1 MGKDRKN
8 KDTGGIPPVS
18 DHVSDAKPGGT
29 SNQAVKGVK
38 PVHDVSGQTDSMSGQ
53 AESGLTGTSGSY
65 GGPIN
70 AVRNGL
76 SAAGAGVV
84 NLVKDG
90 VRSFKESGFGTK
102 KLLSAS
108 SSGLDRVSGF
118 LHIPKAA
125 AGVLVGSLV
134 LGSVGTGVSVYQ
146 QHAFTNFMVQQE
158 DSDDED
164 DCLEDVAATKSSSSS
179 GAMDTGGMAE
189 EYAMK
194 AWGVGK
200 AIGMSDAQCAA
211 MLGNMN
217 EESHLDP
224 TTIETIYGEPFN
236 IKGAEKQAA
245 VSDLCAFTTT
255 AMRMKYVK
263 SNYEI
268 RDWTTSTGCHM
279 AGGGGT
285 GTRINSAAYEGSDG
299 HFFPGIGLFG
309 FTGPQGN
316 ALVDYAAAGNKDW
329 WDFELQMAFI
339 IDDTG
344 GYSRANLVRQWI
356 IDGEDDV
363 AAATSW
369 WNINFEG
376 NASNFR
382 IAERTAYAQ
391 QWYNKLKGTTGDT
404 EFAQSVIGLA
414 DSIAGGS
421 AAGSKAASETDKCA
435 SAKKSF
441 DNNDLARAA
450 VAYAYETVDEGRG
463 NNGTQLYTFV
473 HDAVAPGDDWYMSC
487 DRGVATAVRWT
498 DYDDDFP
505 MGATDQQDAF
515 CQMNSTQWEMV
526 GEFGNDIMYED
537 LQPGD
542 ILITTAARRGRTHGH
557 IVIYVSNEV
566 VQEKYPGSDASF
578 VSASYKE
585 RSPGCETWVSGKFY
599 GQGYYVYRCTQPDN
613 SGLYK
618 DIAEGKNLN
627 DR

>member
-1 MGKDRKN
+1 MGKKNVGTGGNPSVPDKAKN
-8 KDTGGIPPVS
+8 KPVM
-18 DHVSDAKPGGT
+18 PE
-29 SNQAVKGVK
+29 NQAVKGVK
-38 PVHDVSGQTDSMSGQ
+38 SVNPIKDSPDQMDSMSV
-53 AESGLTGTSGSY
+53 SGGGTSGSGGSY

-70 AVRNGL
+70 AIRNTL
-76 SAAGAGVV
+76 SAAGAGIT
-84 NLVKDG
+84 NFVKDG
-90 VRSFKESGFGTK
+90 FRSFKDSGFGTK
-102 KLLSAS
+102 KLLSVS
-108 SSGLDRVSGF
+108 SAGLDKVSGF

-125 AGVLVGSLV
+125 AGVLTASL
-134 LGSVGTGVSVYQ
+134 LFGTVGTGITMYQ
-146 QHAFTNFMVQQE
+146 QSSFTNHLVRQE
-158 DSDDED
+158 DLDDED
-164 DCLEDVAATKSSSSS
+164 DCLEDVAAVKSSPSM
-179 GAMDTGGMAE
+179 GDTGGMAE
-189 EYAMK
+189 EYAIK

-224 TTIETIYGEPFN
+224 TTIETIYDEPFN
-236 IKGAEKQAA
+236 IKGARKQAA
-245 VSDLCAFTTT
+245 IADLCAFTTT
-255 AMRMKYVK
+255 AMRAAYLK
-263 SNYEI
+263 SGYMV
-268 RDWTTSTGCHM
+268 RDWTTSSGCHM
-279 AGGGGT
+279 SGGGS
-285 GTRINSAAYEGSDG
+285 GTRINSEAYEGTDG

-309 FTGPQGN
+309 FTGPEGN
-316 ALVDYAAAGNKDW
+316 ALVDYANAGNKNW
-329 WDFELQMAFI
+329 WDFDLQMAFI

-363 AAATSW
+363 AAATTW
-369 WNINFEG
+369 WNLNFEG
-376 NASNFR
+376 NRSNFK
-382 IAERTAYAQ
+382 IAERTQYAQ
-391 QWYNKLKGTTGDT
+391 TWYAKLKGTSGDT

-441 DNNDLARAA
+441 DNGDLARAA

-463 NNGTQLYTFV
+463 NNGTALYRFV
-473 HDAVAPGDDWYMSC
+473 HDEVAPGDKWYQSC
-487 DRGVATAVRWT
+487 DRGVATAVRWS

-515 CQMNSTQWEMV
+515 FQMNSTQWEMV

-542 ILITTAARRGRTHGH
+542 IMVTTAARRGRTHGH

-566 VQEKYPGSDASF
+566 VKEKYPGSDASF
-578 VSASYKE
+578 VSASFQE

-599 GQGYYVYRCTQPDN
+599 GQGYYVYRCSQPDN
-613 SGLYK
+613 SGVFK
-618 DIAEGKNLN
+618 NIAEGKNLS

>member
-1 MGKDRKN
+1 MSKN
-8 KDTGGIPPVS
+8 KNSGAGGKPPAS
-18 DHVSDAKPGGT
+18 GCKHSSNPL
-29 SNQAVKGVK
+29 SNNQAVKGVK
-38 PVHDVSGQTDSMSGQ
+38 PVGDVTSQTDS
-53 AESGLTGTSGSY
+53 TVSGSNGEPSGSGSSGGFY
-65 GGPIN
+65 GGGPIN
-70 AVRNGL
+70 AVRNTL
-76 SAAGAGVV
+76 SAAGTGLV
-84 NLVKDG
+84 NFVKDG
-90 VRSFKESGFGTK
+90 FRSFKDSGFGTK

-108 SSGLDRVSGF
+108 SVGLDKVSGF

-134 LGSVGTGVSVYQ
+134 LGAGATGFTVIQ
-146 QHAFTNFMVQQE
+146 QNSFANHIVRQE
-158 DSDDED
+158 DLDEED
-164 DCLEDVAATKSSSSS
+164 DCAEDVAATKSSSSV
-179 GAMDTGGMAE
+179 GDTGGLAE

-217 EESHLDP
+217 EESQLDP
-224 TTIETIYGEPFN
+224 TTIETIYDEPFN
-236 IKGAEKQAA
+236 IKGAKKQAA
-245 VSDLCAFTTT
+245 VSDLCAFATTS
-255 AMRMKYVK
+255 MRAAYIKFGWGVD
-263 SNYEI
+263 
-268 RDWTTSTGCHM
+268 DWTTSAGCHM
-279 AGGGGT
+279 DGALGT
-285 GTRINSAAYEGSDG
+285 GIASQYYEGSDG

-316 ALVDYAAAGNKDW
+316 ALVDYANAGNKNW
-329 WDFELQMAFI
+329 WDFDLQMAFI

-344 GYSRANLVRQWI
+344 GYSRAPLVYQWI

-376 NASNFR
+376 NKSNFK
-382 IAERTAYAQ
+382 IAERTAYAEK
-391 QWYNKLKGTTGDT
+391 WYAKFKGTSGDT
-404 EFAQSVIGLA
+404 EFANSVIGLA

-421 AAGSKAASETDKCA
+421 AAGSKSATETDKCD
-435 SAKKSF
+435 SVKKSF
-441 DNNDLARAA
+441 DNGDLARAA

-463 NNGTQLYTFV
+463 NNGTELYQFV
-473 HDAVAPGDDWYMSC
+473 HKQVAPNDTWYQSC
-487 DRGVATAVRWT
+487 DRGVATAVRWS

-505 MGATDQQDAF
+505 MGATNEQDAF
-515 CQMNSTQWEMV
+515 FQMNPTQWEMV
-526 GEFGNDIMYED
+526 GEFGDDITIDD

-542 ILITTAARRGRTHGH
+542 ILVTTAARRHKEHGH

-566 VQEKYPGSDASF
+566 VKEKFPNSDASF
-578 VSASYKE
+578 VSASYNE

-613 SGLYK
+613 SGLFK
-618 DIAEGKNLN
+618 NVAEGKNLS